1 MGTWAWWLAQATA
14 GLAHAVAL
22 SCSCNRLYFACNRAV
37 FRLLLPIFCL
47 QLPVLR
53 LLPPWRLAFLESR
66 VASAAS
72 YPAWSAVEISR
83 PKVLVFLRL
92 WWDVSTLEGGASTP
106 SGLSLGD
113 PSRIDFHL
121 LFYPLVTP
129 LRRDDQ
135 GLLSDE
141 ASGFTSC
148 VACDRHFLI
157 SNGSWGHNHAAL
169 HMQPPVLHTQPP
181 IFCLQLPVL
190 RLLPP
195 WRLAFLES
203 RVASAASYPV

>member
-1 MGTWAWWLAQATA
+1 MLLRC
-14 GLAHAVAL
+14 LAHATACILHATACILHVTAL
-22 SCSCNRLYFACNRAV
+22 YFACYCLYFACNCLSCACYRLGGWPFWRAGL
-37 FRLLLPIFCL
+37 RAQRATLPGRRWRYLGRRSWSFYVCGGMC
-47 QLPVLR
+47 R
-53 LLPPWRLAFLESR
+53 PWR
-66 VASAAS
+66 
-72 YPAWSAVEISR
+72 
-83 PKVLVFLRL
+83 
-92 WWDVSTLEGGASTP
+92 GGASTP

-113 PSRIDFHL
+113 PSRVDFHL

-190 RLLPP
+190 HLLPP

-203 RVASAASYPV
+203 RVVSAASYPV

>member
-66 VASAAS
+66 VASAVS

-92 WWDVSTLEGGASTP
+92 WWDVSTLEGGVHAIRAVF
-106 SGLSLGD
+106 G
-113 PSRIDFHL
+113 R
-121 LFYPLVTP
+121 PLQGRFP
-129 LRRDDQ
+129 LA
-135 GLLSDE
+135 LLSPGHS
-141 ASGFTSC
+141 ASQ
-148 VACDRHFLI
+148 R
-157 SNGSWGHNHAAL
+157 
-169 HMQPPVLHTQPP
+169 
-181 IFCLQLPVL
+181 
-190 RLLPP
+190 
-195 WRLAFLES
+195 
-203 RVASAASYPV
+203 